1 MISVGATVK
10 DSIDLK
16 FLYEN
21 HPEFVPLPSY
31 FIQPGLLL
39 TTTSDLVSSALK
51 HTELN
56 LSQVLHGEQYL
67 EVVGELPIEGQLKT
81 TGTVIDVC
89 DKKSGAV
96 VVTNCKQ
103 TSNFTDR

>member
-1 MISVGATVK
+1 M
-10 DSIDLK
+10 K

-21 HPEFVPLPSY
+21 HPDFAPLPTY

-39 TTTSDLVSSALK
+39 QMTSDLTASALK

-56 LSQVLHGEQYL
+56 LSQILHGEQYL
-67 EVVGELPIEGQLKT
+67 EVVGDLPVEGQLKT
-81 TGTVIDVC
+81 TGVVIDVC

-96 VVTNCKQ
+96 VVTNCMWAE
-103 TSNFTDR
+103 FTFQQPKN